1 MLINFFLIPEK
12 SSAKYRICLSIV
24 PDLPQKPLICEM
36 PFIIKKEDWDEQK
49 QRPANIYLKQHKRIY
64 AHLNTVRIRVT
75 ALIVKAGKTGN
86 PFSLKG
92 LTRKI
97 REICSAERKEYAEGS
112 LLSMMKSYVEEKEDA
127 LCLSTYRRYM
137 VFMRMIE
144 KFEGFVARYIL
155 VEEVDPEF
163 IRRFCQFGKEEHYT
177 QSTVS
182 RTIEFVKT
190 ILNYAERKGIITK
203 VRQLEVPKVK
213 SMKKVMILTEEEI
226 VRVSDAKIPETLQ
239 RARDWLLIS
248 CYTGQRISDFM
259 HFNTGQLTEI
269 GGKQCLSFI
278 QKKTRKEI
286 VLPLHPEVLN
296 ILKKYGNSFP
306 EAMDTTLYNR
316 HIKKIAAFASI
327 SDHVKVRKRI
337 GFRGRDMQVEKWQS
351 MTSHIGRRSFASNFY
366 GQIPTPLL
374 MQATGHSTE
383 QMFLNYINSVH
394 YDRVISLGNYFEQ
407 LYASRNPSRP

>member
-1 MLINFFLIPEK
+1 MQINFFLIPEK
-12 SSAKYRICLSIV
+12 SSAKYRICLSVV
-24 PDLPQKPLICEM
+24 PDLPQKPFICET

-49 QRPANIYLKQHKRIY
+49 QRPANIYLKQHKRIHV
-64 AHLNTVRIRVT
+64 HLNAVRVQVT
-75 ALIVKAGKTGN
+75 ALIFKTRKVGKTS
-86 PFSLKG
+86 SLKG

-112 LLSMMKSYVEEKEDA
+112 LLAMMKSYMEDKA
-127 LCLSTYRRYM
+127 GAICLSTYRRYM
-137 VFMRMIE
+137 VFIHMIE
-144 KFEGFVARYIL
+144 KFEGFTVRHIS
-155 VEEVDPEF
+155 VEEVNPEF
-163 IRRFCQFGKEEHYT
+163 IRQFCQFGKEEHYT

-213 SMKKVMILTEEEI
+213 SVKKVMILTEEEI
-226 VRVSDAKIPETLQ
+226 ARVSEAEIPENLQ

-259 HFNTGQLTEI
+259 HFNNGQITEI
-269 GGKQCLSFI
+269 GGKQCLSFV

-306 EAMDTTLYNR
+306 QAMDTTIYNR
-316 HIKKIAAFASI
+316 YIKKIAALASI
-327 SDHVKVRKRI
+327 SDPVNVRKRI
-337 GFRGRDMQVEKWQS
+337 GFRGKDIQVEKWQS

-407 LYASRNPSRP
+407 LHASRNPACP